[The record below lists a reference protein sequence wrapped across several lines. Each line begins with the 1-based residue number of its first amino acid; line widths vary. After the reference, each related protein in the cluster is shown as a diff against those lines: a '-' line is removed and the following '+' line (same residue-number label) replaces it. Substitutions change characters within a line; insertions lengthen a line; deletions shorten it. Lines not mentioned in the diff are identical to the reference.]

1 MDENQ
6 LILTVGLPYSGKTT
20 WARKQGVPI
29 VSPDQIR
36 LALHGRRY
44 EQRAEEMVWTIAR
57 VMVRAL
63 FGAGHRRVIVDATH
77 NSEKRRK
84 PWESEDWRLVYEVF
98 SATREECRK
107 RAEAVGDEEILPV
120 IDRMAEEHEPIDA
133 KSDSRAE

>member
-20 WARKQGVPI
+20 WAAKQGCPI

-84 PWESEDWRLVYEVF
+84 PWASDDWFLRYQVF
-98 SATREECRK
+98 EATREECIA
-107 RAEAVGDEEILPV
+107 RAKAVGDNEILPV
-120 IDRMAEEHEPIDA
+120 IERMADQHEPVT
-133 KSDSRAE
+133 EEV